1 MKDFIPYANG
11 EYRSP
16 AKRPSILAKF
26 SPTMAFYAD
35 LIRIVFVSGWRA
47 RQSRYGDFEW
57 AESSYDVFLALER
70 AGVRIEITGADNVRN
85 LDGPCVFISNHMST
99 FETFILP
106 AIIEPIKDVTFV
118 VKMSLM
124 TYPVF
129 GPVMRSRKPVT
140 VGRENPRDDLTAV
153 LEGGAERLAAGRS
166 IVIFPQTTRT
176 EVFDPKLFNT
186 IGVKLARKAS
196 VPVIPIALKTDVWA
210 NGRLLKDFGR
220 IRPSRGAHFCFG
232 EPLVIKGRGTEEHNV
247 IIDFIRRK
255 LEQWG
260 AEE

>member
-1 MKDFIPYANG
+1 MNDFIPYENG

-16 AKRPSILAKF
+16 EKGPSVLARI
-26 SPTMAFYAD
+26 SPSAAFYAD
-35 LIRIVFVSGWRA
+35 LFRIVLRSGHRA
-47 RQSRYGDFEW
+47 KQSRYGDYDWAASSFEVLR
-57 AESSYDVFLALER
+57 AIER
-70 AGVRIEITGADNVRN
+70 AGVRIEITGVDNFRN

-99 FETFILP
+99 FETFVLP
-106 AIIEPIKDVTFV
+106 AIVEPVKDTTFV
-118 VKMSLM
+118 VKQSLM

-153 LEGGAERLAAGRS
+153 MEGGTERLAAGRS
-166 IVIFPQTTRT
+166 IIIFPQTTRT
-176 EVFDPKLFNT
+176 NVFDPKLFNT

-196 VPVIPIALKTDVWA
+196 VPVIPVALKTDAWS
-210 NGRLLKDFGR
+210 NGRFLKEFGR
-220 IRPSRGAHFCFG
+220 IYPSRRAHFCFG
-232 EPLVIKGRGTEEHNV
+232 EPLVIKSRGTEEHNV

-260 AEE
+260 AED